1 MVLRRKRGDA
11 TRALRSS
18 PAAKKFA
25 GNACGVWVRER
36 MYREMW
42 RACNIGSGWRS
53 RGRGSKGV
61 KEVQEQRSS
70 VDLLAFEVFAR
81 EKRELAR
88 VFQRHPF
95 PRGAGAGR
103 R

>member
-25 GNACGVWVRER
+25 GNACGVLVRER
-36 MYREMW
+36 MYRERR

-61 KEVQEQRSS
+61 KEIEEQRSS
-70 VDLLAFEVFAR
+70 FDLLPCEVLAL
-81 EKRELAR
+81 EKRELAPAL
-88 VFQRHPF
+88 QRHRF
-95 PRGAGAGR
+95 PPGAGAGR